1 MSETKPFP
9 EVLLKWTEVFA
20 HRHIREFKQF
30 MDEEGLSP
38 SQASALFRLYYGD
51 TCAVSQVAAHLGVTE
66 AAASQ
71 MVERLVQRGLME
83 RTEHPDDRR
92 VKQLALTAAGRAMV
106 EKTIAMRRH
115 WLERLTNE
123 LTPQEQEMIAAALTT
138 LVEAANRLE

>member
-9 EVLLKWTEVFA
+9 DVILEWTEVFA
-20 HRHIREFKQF
+20 QRNIREFKQF

-38 SQASALFRLYYGD
+38 SQAHALFRLYYGG
-51 TCAVSQVAAHLGVTE
+51 TCGVSQAAAHLGITD

-92 VKQLALTAAGRAMV
+92 VKHLALTAAGRAMV
-106 EKTIAMRRH
+106 EKTIALRRL

-138 LVEAANRLE
+138 LIEAANRLE

>member
-9 EVLLKWTEVFA
+9 DVILKWTEVFA
-20 HRHIREFKQF
+20 QRNIREFKQF

-38 SQASALFRLYYGD
+38 SQAHALFRLYYGG
-51 TCAVSQVAAHLGVTE
+51 TCGVSQAAAHLGITD

-92 VKQLALTAAGRAMV
+92 VKHLALTAAGRAMV
-106 EKTIAMRRH
+106 EKTIALRRL

-138 LVEAANRLE
+138 LIEAANRLE

>member
-1 MSETKPFP
+1 MPETKPFP
-9 EVLLKWTEVFA
+9 EVLRRWTEVLA
-20 HRHIREFKQF
+20 QRNIREFKQF

-38 SQASALFRLYYGD
+38 SQAHTLLRLYYGD
-51 TCAVSQVAAHLGVTE
+51 TCAVSQVAAHLGITE

-71 MVERLVQRGLME
+71 MAERLVQRGLME

-106 EKTIAMRRH
+106 EKTIARRQH

-123 LTPQEQEMIAAALTT
+123 LAPQEQAVIATALTT
-138 LVEAANRLE
+138 LIEAAQRLE